1 MLLTPPW
8 RSAPDELALAASG
21 KLARMKYLLAV
32 DGSLC
37 SRKMLLYVASN
48 EKWFRPEYTYVM
60 LHVVSASSGRA
71 ASSALLGEAAGFLKD
86 QAGFEARKATRVGKA
101 TAVIPEFARNQDC
114 NLIVM
119 GSHGYGGLTSLVL
132 GSVTQGV
139 LTSSHV
145 PVLVIR

>member
-1 MLLTPPW
+1 
-8 RSAPDELALAASG
+8 
-21 KLARMKYLLAV
+21 MKVLMAV
-32 DGSLC
+32 DGSPF

-48 EKWFRPEYTYVM
+48 EKWFRPDFAYVV
-60 LHVVSASSGRA
+60 LHVASTVRQRA
-71 ASSALLGEAAGFLKD
+71 ASSALLDDAAVYLRE
-86 QAGFEARKATRVGKA
+86 QAGFEALKVSRVGKA
-101 TAVIPEFARNQDC
+101 ADVIPEFARRQEC

-119 GSHGYGGLTSLVL
+119 GSHGYGTLSSLVL